1 MRKSKFPIFIENS
14 KVPVWLSKVAPIEIY
29 AISFGFWVWSRYTVN
44 TRQRNHETIHYQQ
57 QLELGFLF
65 QWVLYGLFW
74 AILFVRYLCKRV
86 PKAGA
91 MAYRANPF
99 EREAYEWDVSPTYL
113 DERVRYKGW
122 LRYVPTLWR
131 SDEGV

>member
-1 MRKSKFPIFIENS
+1 MRQMRKSKFPIFIENS
-14 KVPVWLSKVAPIEIY
+14 QVPVWLSKVAPIEIY

-65 QWVLYGLFW
+65 QWILYGLFW
-74 AILFVRYLCKRV
+74 LILYVRYKWQGDL
-86 PKAGA
+86 KAGA
-91 MAYRANPF
+91 RAYRANPF
-99 EREAYEWDVSPTYL
+99 EQEAYNWDISPDYL
-113 DERVRYKGW
+113 NERVRYKGW

-131 SDEGV
+131 DE

>member
-44 TRQRNHETIHYQQ
+44 TRQRNHETIHYHQ

-65 QWVLYGLFW
+65 QWILYGLFW

-91 MAYRANPF
+91 RAYRSNPF
-99 EREAYEWDVSPTYL
+99 EKEAYSWDVSPDYL

-122 LRYVPTLWR
+122 LKYVPILWR
-131 SDEGV
+131 DD